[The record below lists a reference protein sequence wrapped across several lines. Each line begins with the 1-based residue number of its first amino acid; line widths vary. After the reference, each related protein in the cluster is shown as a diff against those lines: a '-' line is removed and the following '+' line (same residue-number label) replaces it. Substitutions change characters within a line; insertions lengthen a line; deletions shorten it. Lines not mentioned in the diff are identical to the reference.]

1 MQKRTKNLTRFTLLI
16 CLILIA
22 GIFVYY
28 RYMNREKKTE
38 SESIPA
44 TEVEKLISKD
54 LDEGYPETAKEVLNL
69 YLRYVQCIY
78 NSNPEDEQMQSL
90 MGQLRKLYHSELLA
104 ANQNDAQF
112 KKMQAELKKFA
123 EDKIKIAT
131 CTVDSSVK
139 KKTIKGKECALLQV
153 AFLLSNSDGYTK
165 SYQKFVLAIE
175 NERWKIL
182 GFQKISDTAIQA
194 ELTETEE

>member
-1 MQKRTKNLTRFTLLI
+1 
-16 CLILIA
+16 
-22 GIFVYY
+22 
-28 RYMNREKKTE
+28 MNREKKTE

-90 MGQLRKLYHSELLA
+90 MGQLRMLYHSELLA